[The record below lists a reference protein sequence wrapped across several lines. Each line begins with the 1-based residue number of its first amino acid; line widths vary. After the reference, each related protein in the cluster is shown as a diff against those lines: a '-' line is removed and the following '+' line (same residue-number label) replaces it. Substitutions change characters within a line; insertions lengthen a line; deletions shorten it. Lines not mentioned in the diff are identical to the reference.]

1 MDQKDYPHTQMNQG
15 GEPGQHGQRPV
26 DTFAMHGMN
35 ETLPN
40 STGVLVLGIL
50 SIATC
55 FCYGLPGIVMGIIA
69 LIMSSSAKKLLD
81 ANPDRY
87 SLSSVKNMKAGRV
100 CAIIGLIL
108 SALYLVLIVIY
119 FIIIGSFF
127 ANPFLLEQM
136 FG

>member
-1 MDQKDYPHTQMNQG
+1 MDQKDYQNSQMSPEG
-15 GEPGQHGQRPV
+15 GQDQQGQRPV
-26 DTFAMHGMN
+26 DTFAMYGMN

-108 SALYLVLIVIY
+108 SALYLILIVVY
-119 FIIIGSFF
+119 FIILGSFF
-127 ANPFLLEQM
+127 ANPFLLDQM